1 MISKIFN
8 NSVAR
13 VPSGQNQCWLV
24 QKHFSVITTM
34 YWLISSKENKKMEGE
49 ENIISHIWISRVR
62 HVPFIPERVYSFSC
76 LSSKFKRFC

>member
-13 VPSGQNQCWLV
+13 VPSGQNQCRLV
-24 QKHFSVITTM
+24 QKHFSVVTTM
-34 YWLISSKENKKMEGE
+34 YWLISRKENKKMEGE

-62 HVPFIPERVYSFSC
+62 HIKGVQFFLPLF
-76 LSSKFKRFC
+76 